1 MIKKLTSMLGL
12 LAIGGG
18 VAIYSTAISPNLQPT
33 TGSGTKLDRPEGK
46 IKLSPSNKFN
56 TRDVESMLRAGKP
69 FGTSLIAEARRA
81 ASPMRIAA
89 ATNVADSVV
98 LYGLNY
104 RDNTWQTMSPLASRV
119 FSFHAAPELNF
130 LEASPMDIESPMAA
144 FYAKGHFHLLFST
157 RVEDSD
163 YNSFCT
169 VVMKIYDATTWELLD
184 TVTLADNVEGW
195 DFFLRQVAVYDPTTD
210 KAYTMSWG
218 DGKPLLSL
226 DLTTNELKVVGGD
239 ANKFVQ
245 TMFVDGNGTLY
256 GITFNEKKLYT
267 IDKETGDMTEVGD
280 IELPFGLSANPMSAT
295 LDPATGKVY
304 WIAVDGQSLKS
315 AIYLLDPATA
325 KVEKIVDMPGNEH
338 ILGLYIPDAPA
349 DAPAAPSKLAYQG
362 GVLNVKAPSETYHSG
377 ETLSGKLSLTVES
390 GGKVIKEAELT
401 PGEEKSIELP
411 LADGAHHLIV
421 KVSNAAGASPERR
434 LDTFVGN
441 DAPCAVRDLTLSME
455 DTKNAVLTWN
465 APDRAVHGAAID
477 DNTLNYSIVR
487 WPDEVV
493 VARNIKETTFT
504 EPIPETHARYYY
516 EVAAYSGDI
525 EGEHAMS
532 NVVTGGEIWVAPYTE
547 TFDTQDDFDSF
558 KVVDANNDNLTWSF
572 MLPYNE
578 TSGYAYLHG
587 NGTADPDT
595 GIYEGN
601 GNDDYLISPSVRLKA
616 GIDYRISFDS
626 YDNWMMYEYLSIYL
640 CKEKNVTGDK
650 TKIFS
655 SDRIEPNSS
664 TTFIFNVDEDGLYNL
679 MFHADNPGQS
689 VSLCLDNIAFDEYAA
704 FNGPDCVTDL
714 TANAGALGKLENE
727 LSFTL
732 PVKTYKGE
740 TLAEIDRVEIY
751 RNGSRKPVKTFGT
764 VKPGEKLT
772 WLDTEV
778 EQGMVNYRVL
788 VFNSAGQ
795 GKEALVSNWVGL
807 DQPAVVTNAKI
818 RMNGDYQ
825 AVATFDKVGGAGMH
839 GGYVDPA
846 DVTYA
851 LYRYNQYSW
860 DNPWEQVT
868 EFADVTEITDTSYSG
883 WGQAW
888 VDYAV
893 VASNSA
899 GLSDGNILGIVLG
912 EPYGRPYSE
921 SFAYGFASMGPW
933 TLVASSYDHAWNM
946 VDGSGLKTKPY
957 DNDSGMLQFAYKAPD
972 SPSQVIIG
980 PRISLRE
987 SSEPQLSFFMTHG
1000 FEAEEEDLSL
1010 DVYLNHADEGWV
1022 KTATIPYNDGTTG
1035 WGRYAIPLRADADN
1049 VQIAFGANAV
1059 DASAAIY
1066 IDAIT
1071 IDEGVGKDIAV
1082 ENMILSQKRI
1092 NAGETATADVTVAN
1106 YGTEEA
1112 NGFQVVL
1119 RDGDSEIVSRTI
1131 DALAPNTVT
1140 HVAFEL
1146 STTRRDASRLFTL
1159 TATAELQGDTRTEN
1173 NTSQPAGLYVKGS
1186 TLPGVSHLDGKNVG
1200 DDVALTWQKPENDE
1214 ITDAVTDDFDSY
1226 ESFIIDGIGDWTT
1239 YDGDGTPT
1247 VYFGGP
1253 EIPNCFSPK
1262 AWQIWAPEEAG
1273 FSLEKFD
1280 VLRPHS
1286 GDKVLACW
1294 AASDGV
1300 SSTLPNDDWLISS
1313 EVTGGTDVSFWY
1325 RMPNDGS
1332 DPQIFEMMYST
1343 TDNEPESFQAF
1354 DSGQITFGTDWVY
1367 FEFTLPRDARYFA
1380 VRSCS
1385 EGAYTVAFLDD
1396 ITYTPL
1402 YGSTTKL
1409 TLNGYNVY
1417 RDDELIAE
1425 NVAGTAFT
1433 DKGAATSSHQYHVTA
1448 NWKEGESN
1456 YSDMFENIGTGITGV
1471 GADAVRIQ
1479 TVSGAIRITGAE
1491 GMRTEIFTPQ
1501 GLSLFAGTATSD
1513 LRISIEP
1520 GVYMVSV
1527 SGRTF
1532 KVIVK

>member
-1 MIKKLTSMLGL
+1 MIKKLTSLLGL
-12 LAIGGG
+12 LAAGG
-18 VAIYSTAISPNLQPT
+18 VAIYSTGTLPNLQPT
-33 TGSGTKLDRPEGK
+33 TGSGRQVVKPDGK

-56 TRDVESMLRAGKP
+56 TRDAFSRLQTGDP
-69 FGTSLIAEARRA
+69 FGTALYGQTRA
-81 ASPMRIAA
+81 SRTPIRIAA
-89 ATNVADSVV
+89 AMNVADSVV
-98 LYGLNY
+98 LYGLNH
-104 RDNTWQTMSPLASRV
+104 RDDTWQTMSPLASKV

-130 LEASPMDIESPMAA
+130 LEASPLDLETPMAA
-144 FYAKGHFHLLFST
+144 FHAKGHFHLLFST
-157 RVEDSD
+157 REEDD
-163 YNSFCT
+163 NYNSFCT
-169 VVMKIYDATTWELLD
+169 VIMKVYDDTTWELLD
-184 TVTLADNVEGW
+184 TVTLADSVEGW
-195 DFFLRQVAVYDPTTD
+195 DFFLRQVAAYDPVTD
-210 KAYTMSWG
+210 KVYTMSWG

-226 DLTTNELKVVGGD
+226 DLATNELKVVGGD

-256 GITFNEKKLYT
+256 GITYNEKKLYT
-267 IDKETGDMTEVGD
+267 IDKETGGMTEVGD
-280 IELPFGLSANPMSAT
+280 IDLPFGLSANPMSAT
-295 LDPATGKVY
+295 LDPATGKIY
-304 WIAVDGQSLKS
+304 WVAVDGNSLES
-315 AIYLLDPATA
+315 AIFLLDPATA
-325 KVEKIVDMPGNEH
+325 KVDKIADMPGNEH
-338 ILGLYIPDAPA
+338 ILGLYIPEAPA
-349 DAPAAPSKLAYQG
+349 NAPAAPTKLAYQG
-362 GVLNVKAPSETYHSG
+362 GVLNIKAPSQTYHSG
-377 ETLSGKLSLTVES
+377 EKLSGKLTLTVES
-390 GGKVIKEAELT
+390 EGKVIKEAELT
-401 PGEEKSIELP
+401 PGEEKSIDLP
-411 LADGAHHLIV
+411 LADGAHHLII

-477 DNTLNYSIVR
+477 DNTLSYSIVR

-493 VARNIKETTFT
+493 VAENIKETTFT

-516 EVAAYSGDI
+516 EVAAYSGDV

-532 NVVTGGEIWVAPYTE
+532 NVVTGGDIWVTPYTE
-547 TFDTQDDFDSF
+547 TFETQDDFDSF
-558 KVVDANNDNLTWSF
+558 KVVDANSDSQTWTF
-572 MLPYNE
+572 MKANGE
-578 TSGYAYLHG
+578 SSGEAYLHG
-587 NGTADPDT
+587 NGTADVDT

-616 GIDYRISFDS
+616 GVDYRMSFDT
-626 YDNWMMYEYLSIYL
+626 YENWFIYEYLSIYL
-640 CKEKNVTGDK
+640 GKEQNVTGNE

-655 SDRIEPNSS
+655 SDKIQGNTS
-664 TTFIFNVDEDGLYNL
+664 TTFIFNVAEDGLYNFL
-679 MFHADNPGQS
+679 FHGDNPGQS
-689 VSLCLDNIAFDEYAA
+689 VAFTLDNIALDEYAA

-714 TANAGALGKLENE
+714 TAKAGAMGKLENE

-732 PVKTYKGE
+732 PTMTYKGE
-740 TLAEIDRVEIY
+740 TLTEIDRVEIY
-751 RNGSRKPVKTFGT
+751 RNGSRKPVKIFDS

-772 WLDTEV
+772 WLDTDV

-795 GKEALVSNWVGL
+795 GKEGLVSNWIGL
-807 DQPAVVTNAKI
+807 DHPAVVTNARI
-818 RMNGDYQ
+818 RMNSDYQ
-825 AVATFDKVGGAGMH
+825 AVATFDKVGGVGMH

-846 DVTYA
+846 DVKYA
-851 LYRYNQYSW
+851 LYRYNEYSW

-868 EFADVTEITDTSYSG
+868 EFTDATEITDTSYSG

-888 VDYAV
+888 VDYAI

-899 GLSDGNILGIVLG
+899 GLSDGNMQGIVLG
-912 EPYGRPYSE
+912 EPYARPYNE
-921 SFAYGFASMGPW
+921 SFAYAFASLGPW
-933 TLVASSYDHAWNM
+933 TLMASSYDYAWKM
-946 VDGSGLKTKPY
+946 VDGSGLRTKPY
-957 DNDSGMLQFAYKAPD
+957 DNDGGMLQFSYIAED

-980 PRISLRE
+980 PRISLKE

-1010 DVYLNHADEGWV
+1010 DVYLNYADEGWV

-1035 WGRYAIPLRADADN
+1035 WGRYALPLRNDADN
-1049 VQIAFGANAV
+1049 VQIAFGANAI

-1066 IDAIT
+1066 IDAIA
-1071 IDEGVGKDIAV
+1071 IDEGIAKDMAV
-1082 ENMILSQKRI
+1082 QNLTLSHKRI
-1092 NAGETATADVTVAN
+1092 NAGESATADVTVAN

-1119 RDGDSEIVSRTI
+1119 LDDGKELMSRTI
-1131 DALAPNTVT
+1131 DALAPNAVT

-1146 STTRRDASRLFTL
+1146 ATTRKDASRQFVL
-1159 TATAELQGDTRTEN
+1159 TAEARLQGDSDHGNDASLT
-1173 NTSQPAGLYVKGS
+1173 AGLYVKES
-1186 TLPGVSHLDGKNVG
+1186 TLPGVAGLSGKNEG
-1200 DDVALTWQKPENDE
+1200 EDVALTWQKPANDE

-1273 FSLEKFD
+1273 FSLEKFE

-1294 AASDGV
+1294 AASDGATT
-1300 SSTLPNDDWLISS
+1300 TLPNDDWLISS
-1313 EVTGGTDVSFWY
+1313 EVTGGTDISFWY

-1332 DPQIFEMMYST
+1332 DPQKFEMMYST
-1343 TDNEPESFQAF
+1343 TDSEPESFQAF
-1354 DSGQITFGTDWVY
+1354 DSGEIAFGTDWVY

-1385 EGAYTVAFLDD
+1385 EGSYTVAFLDD

-1425 NVAGTAFT
+1425 NVSGTEFT
-1433 DKGAATSSHQYHVTA
+1433 DKGAATAIHQYNVTA

-1456 YSDMFENIGTGITGV
+1456 YSDTFENVGLGIRGDK
-1471 GADAVRIQ
+1471 ADAVRIRVEDN
-1479 TVSGAIRITGAE
+1479 TIVISGAE
-1491 GMRTEIFTPQ
+1491 GMRTQILTAQ
-1501 GLSLFAGTATSD
+1501 GLAICDRVAEST
-1513 LRISIEP
+1513 LRISVEP
-1520 GVYMVSV
+1520 GIYLVSV
-1527 SGRTF
+1527 NGRTF
-1532 KVIVK
+1532 KVIAR